1 MNIFNS
7 NVIWESPTSSKYC
20 RMSAILILFA
30 LFFSGDLQAQGQCS
44 GITFSFDQ
52 YEPCRYRAEY
62 SNTSE
67 CFIEIRYILESGQ
80 FATWGV
86 NGAAGFTAQQ
96 ISPSEIW
103 IHHTGGFIPLGGQV
117 PLFFTLP
124 NDLNTTM
131 NIAYL
136 DDCAQVGCDLFGGI
150 PIESCP
156 DPQNASII
164 GVKYKECGGLPFN
177 TQTPLSG
184 WMIQL
189 LDADGN
195 VIDEQ
200 ETAVDGS
207 YGFYDLPAG
216 VYVVRE
222 VQQPGWTANVPPT
235 GQTTVDLSASQ
246 QRITNFGNCPPQPP
260 PCDCPAG
267 TLPGGNAVVNGNFSG
282 SSVTTSYT
290 LNNTPALQPGQYWIG
305 SNPSAINA
313 GFANC
318 GDHTTGSGNM
328 MVVNGA
334 PNQNTTIWSQTF
346 TMAPNSTY
354 KFEAWLAAL
363 SSASPAQL
371 SVFFL
376 FPNLNVQYEVQR
388 VFAPVTTCTWERI
401 CHAWTNGPNT
411 NTVTI
416 FLVNQNA
423 ATTGNDFAID
433 AISFRKC
440 TSPIISGVIYRECDS
455 LPYTDQPVLSG
466 WTVQLLDSM
475 DNLISEQVTDSSGA
489 YEFHDL
495 PPGNY
500 VVKAAVQLGWT
511 PNFPVNGQIL
521 VKLDPGESVMG
532 DFGFCEEC
540 AVCPPPGNF
549 TVTPVSATE
558 VEVSWDPQ
566 SVACGDQVCV
576 WTWWEDA
583 DGLLHKVF
591 FYYQILPTMDSHLFP
606 VEPGFTNHI
615 FAITVCDS
623 MMSVSTDT
631 VVYYYPCFGGYTNC
645 PGNLLINGGF
655 EGPGS
660 AGLPNAADQIG
671 LCAGWQA
678 ASNGAGVTSIADW
691 YSDGYTAPGF
701 WPGLYNDVPNQQYTY
716 LHASCLYRY
725 AGFDLNTCEGIT
737 TQLTS
742 PIGIGS
748 GYTVGFWWSPKE
760 PVTSNFT
767 FLAILSGANC
777 TVNTANGGTACTHQC
792 GGDFHVPVTA
802 TPANLPG
809 TWYFHSFTANAPM
822 TVNHLTFAAKQGGP
836 IINNYIYVDEVCVRH
851 VWNICNVGKPKI
863 AYNSTQPH
871 AFFGEA
877 DLGPGST
884 LVSAVWDFG
893 DGTQDSSCCLGS
905 VIHDF
910 MPGTYEVCLTVTAM
924 DSSGMTCSNSTC
936 IPVEITTQSTK
947 CDHVATFLYPSF
959 IGDCC
964 FSLNTNNIEPN
975 CFTQLDITLSSGSFV
990 NTQFGSNWNVAI
1002 SGNVAS
1008 LTPAGGGFIPIGQ
1021 DIPLTICDPL
1031 GLDPYSLD
1039 IDFVYAGGVCQ
1050 HTIDFSCGANCECLG
1065 FTNLQ
1070 FITLSIPP
1078 LPPVPVDCENTTP
1091 VVLPCVANDVLYNF
1105 EGNFGCTNECVSS
1118 VHYQFFDQNQNQIQ
1132 YGQAN
1137 YDSGLDVF
1145 NLNPGFKFV
1154 PGTYQLVLTGLCGT
1168 NDTCICTVNFT
1179 IPDCPCCSEDLN
1191 DFIQTVDNATNISE
1205 DATNCKATLNIGNLP
1220 CQQIEWIDWGDGI
1233 LVNGPF
1239 LSGAMPMHNYA
1250 HSGPYIITYRA
1261 TEINPLSGAPCYNN
1275 LFTETI
1281 QMDCNCACGTFD
1293 MEIRLGGALN
1303 QPVVCGQTVNLNL
1316 NQGFAFYPKF
1326 QCQGNYCP
1334 PTTQVDWTLTG
1345 PGTNLIGTE
1354 TTTPGAVFTIL
1365 PVNPG
1370 QFTTPGLYILTMT
1383 GHCDQNLCPCVITFN
1398 VQDPCC
1404 TDQAAFLVAAAAVN
1418 TFGTLGTCTLSFQA
1432 VGLNNC
1438 MRIRY
1443 DWGDNTSSGP
1453 FGDNVLETHTY
1464 AATGTYN
1471 VCTTIEEVD
1480 FFGNVCWTYQSCEDV
1495 YVICN
1500 DCVCG
1505 SFSEMYARPTVGAQ
1519 SIALSCGSS
1528 YNFSCP
1534 NPGFSIPITGKFE
1547 CQGGNCASLTQ
1558 INWTLTGPSGSH
1570 SGTVQAGP
1578 YFYLPILPTQYAGVG
1593 TYTLTL
1599 VGNCGGQACS
1609 PCVIKFT
1616 VNCPDPCPCDL
1627 AQLQI
1632 DVNKGFAN
1640 ALSITACKGCFSPI
1654 ALNDCDMVQW
1664 SINGGPVIG
1673 MTNGSGSFC
1682 HIFPSSGSYVL
1693 TMTVIRKKGDGT
1705 ICGQASI
1712 SKTVNITCINW
1723 ADCNSSVFKNRTFS
1737 EGAVSGGLND
1747 FGASTGWKSLSGNPE
1762 VVEGAAGSTDG
1773 WTIQLR
1779 GKLDTSD
1786 VLTQI
1791 DPICLEKS
1799 SGMIT
1804 FRIARSSNSECC
1816 PSLDTV
1822 CCPLSRVS
1830 FGCKLNVQLFRGD
1843 LFVLEY
1849 PYWNPIRCLSLISLD
1864 LPSLGSDWVE
1874 VQLPYDVSDWDV
1886 VDICGDVPHGLQVR
1900 PVIYVTNQLGS
1911 EQGETST
1918 RSGIQIDN
1926 FCMDGVLVGIKDLP
1940 FSNSLRIFPNPNTG
1954 TFTVELPEAAKSG
1967 MRFSI
1972 TDLAGRLVQEQAT
1985 EQGGKQ
1991 QTVQAGLLPNGLYFL
2006 QVVAEGKVLAV
2017 EKFVKQ

>member
-1 MNIFNS
+1 MKVFNIS
-7 NVIWESPTSSKYC
+7 IATQCPTFSKYR
-20 RMSAILILFA
+20 RMTAFLTLFA
-30 LFFSGDLQAQGQCS
+30 LFFAQGVSAQGGCT
-44 GITFSFDQ
+44 GISFTLEQ
-52 YEPCRYRAEY
+52 YEPCKFRASY
-62 SNTSE
+62 VSTSD
-67 CFIEIRYILESGQ
+67 CFTEIRYILEQGT
-80 FATWGV
+80 FASFIV
-86 NGAAGFTAQQ
+86 NSAAGFTVDE
-96 ISPSEIW
+96 ISSSELW
-103 IHHTGGFIPLGGQV
+103 IHHMNGFLPLGDQT
-117 PLFFTLP
+117 PLLFTLP
-124 NDLNTTM
+124 YDLNTTM

-136 DDCAQVGCDLFGGI
+136 DDCAMLGCDLFGGI

-156 DPQNASII
+156 DPRNASII
-164 GVKYKECGGLPFN
+164 GVKYKECSGLPYN
-177 TQTPLSG
+177 NQTPLSG
-184 WMIQL
+184 WTIQL

-195 VIDEQ
+195 VLDEQ
-200 ETAVDGS
+200 QTAVDGS

-282 SSVTTSYT
+282 SSVTTSYI

-334 PNQNTTIWSQTF
+334 PNQNTAIWSQTF
-346 TMAPNSTY
+346 NVTPNTTY
-354 KFEAWLAAL
+354 KFEAWVASL
-363 SSASPAQL
+363 SSASPAQVGTILMIGNNLFGGL
-371 SVFFL
+371 S
-376 FPNLNVQYEVQR
+376 
-388 VFAPVTTCTWERI
+388 VFAPVTTCSWVRLCNEWYNFNAT
-401 CHAWTNGPNT
+401 
-411 NTVTI
+411 TVTI
-416 FLVNQNA
+416 SLINQNA
-423 ATTGNDFAID
+423 ATVGNDFAID
-433 AISFRKC
+433 DISFRKC

-455 LPYTDQPVLSG
+455 LPYTDQPVLSD

-500 VVKAAVQLGWT
+500 VVKAAVQPGWT
-511 PNFPVNGQIL
+511 PNIPVNGQIL
-521 VKLDPGESVMG
+521 VNLDPGESVMG

-591 FYYQILPTMDSHLFP
+591 FYFQILPTMDSHLFP

-615 FAITVCDS
+615 FAMTVCDS

-631 VVYYYPCFGGYTNC
+631 VVYYYPCFGGYTDC
-645 PGNLLINGGF
+645 PGSLLINGGF

-742 PIGIGS
+742 PIGVGS

-767 FLAILSGANC
+767 FLAILSAANC
-777 TVNTANGGTACTHQC
+777 TMNTANGGTACTHQC

-822 TVNHLTFAAKQGGP
+822 TVSHLTFAAKQGGP

-877 DLGPGST
+877 DLGPGSI
-884 LVSAVWDFG
+884 LISAVWDFG

-924 DSSGMTCSNSTC
+924 DTSGMTCSNSTC
-936 IPVEITTQSTK
+936 ISVDITTQSTK
-947 CDHVATFLYPSF
+947 CDHVASFIYPSF

-964 FSLNTNNIEPN
+964 FSLNTNNTEPN

-990 NTQFGSNWNVAI
+990 NAQFGSNWNVAI

-1070 FITLSIPP
+1070 FTTLSVPP
-1078 LPPVPVDCENTTP
+1078 LPPVPVDCENTIP
-1091 VVLPCVANDVLYNF
+1091 VELPCVANDVIYNF

-1137 YDSGLDVF
+1137 YDSGLDYF
-1145 NLNPGFKFV
+1145 NLNPGFKFP
-1154 PGTYQLVLTGLCGT
+1154 PGTYQLQLTGLCGT
-1168 NDTCICTVNFT
+1168 GDTCICTVNFT

-1220 CQQIEWIDWGDGI
+1220 CQQIDWIDWGDGI

-1303 QPVVCGQTVNLNL
+1303 QPVVCGQTVNLGL

-1334 PTTQVDWTLTG
+1334 PTAQVDWTLTG
-1345 PGTNLIGTE
+1345 PGTNLSGTE
-1354 TTTPGAVFTIL
+1354 TTTPGVVFTIL
-1365 PVNPG
+1365 PLNPG
-1370 QFTTPGLYILTMT
+1370 QFTTPGLYTLTMT

-1404 TDQAAFLVAAAAVN
+1404 TDQAAFLVTAAAVN

-1547 CQGGNCASLTQ
+1547 CQGTNCPSSSQ
-1558 INWTLTGPSGSH
+1558 INWTLEGPNGGIIN
-1570 SGTVQAGP
+1570 GTMQSGP
-1578 YFYLPILPTQYAGVG
+1578 YFYLPISPIQYAEAGF
-1593 TYTLTL
+1593 YKLTL
-1599 VGNCGGQACS
+1599 QGNCGGMDCP
-1609 PCVIKFT
+1609 PCIINFNVD
-1616 VNCPDPCPCDL
+1616 CPNPCPCDVPQFQKDV
-1627 AQLQI
+1627 AQ
-1632 DVNKGFAN
+1632 GFAT
-1640 ALSITACKGCFSPI
+1640 ALWTTSCKACFSPI
-1654 ALNDCDMVQW
+1654 ALNDCDMVEW
-1664 SINGGPVIG
+1664 KINGGPVVG
-1673 MTNGSGSFC
+1673 MTNGNQSFC
-1682 HIFPSSGSYVL
+1682 QTFAVAGTYIVTMIVSRKKSDGSACETFTFSKTINVNCMPIPVCAQSVFRNPDFDEGAIDGGLGSGTGASDGWKAVWGDPHVDTKDGLRVMVL
-1693 TMTVIRKKGDGT
+1693 T
-1705 ICGQASI
+1705 
-1712 SKTVNITCINW
+1712 
-1723 ADCNSSVFKNRTFS
+1723 
-1737 EGAVSGGLND
+1737 
-1747 FGASTGWKSLSGNPE
+1747 GN
-1762 VVEGAAGSTDG
+1762 
-1773 WTIQLR
+1773 
-1779 GKLDTSD
+1779 LDTAD
-1786 VLTQI
+1786 VLSSTESM
-1791 DPICLEKS
+1791 CLEKG
-1799 SGMIT
+1799 SGTVTLRGSIST
-1804 FRIARSSNSECC
+1804 SRSNIKNIAIFFNTGDNYEFNVFNPASCFRIA
-1816 PSLDTV
+1816 T
-1822 CCPLSRVS
+1822 
-1830 FGCKLNVQLFRGD
+1830 
-1843 LFVLEY
+1843 
-1849 PYWNPIRCLSLISLD
+1849 LD
-1864 LPSLGSDWVE
+1864 LS
-1874 VQLPYDVSDWDV
+1874 PYDSAWFDLEIPYNLSTWAALDL
-1886 VDICGDVPHGLQVR
+1886 CGDAPH
-1900 PVIYVTNQLGS
+1900 
-1911 EQGETST
+1911 
-1918 RSGIQIDN
+1918 
-1926 FCMDGVLVGIKDLP
+1926 GVLVKPIVYVNSFLG
-1940 FSNSLRIFPNPNTG
+1940 SNQGGEESWAEIAIDHLCFDNQLVSVKNPLRLVSLRIYPNPNPG
-1954 TFTVELPEAAKSG
+1954 TFSVELPEAAKSG
-1967 MRFSI
+1967 MRFRI